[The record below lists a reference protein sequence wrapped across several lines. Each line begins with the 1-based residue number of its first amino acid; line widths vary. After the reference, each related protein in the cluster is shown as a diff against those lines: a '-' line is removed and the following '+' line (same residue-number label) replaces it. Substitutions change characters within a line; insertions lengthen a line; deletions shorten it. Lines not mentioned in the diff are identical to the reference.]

1 MLLESYTKRIFRA
14 ECNPRFESLHC
25 IATLH
30 QDVSAVL
37 PYLNTVLGGFEYLKD
52 PPALVL
58 RSAGRLI
65 TIHGREI
72 AINALRDEAEAEKIL
87 EWLKRE
93 INQAWENRA
102 AIAPRT
108 EGAPKPQVLEILK
121 RLPRTNCRRCG
132 EPTCMVFAARAAE
145 GVKSAADCPELSGDA
160 RQGLEAYL
168 GRFAFDD

>member
-1 MLLESYTKRIFRA
+1 MLLEGYTKRIFRA

-37 PYLNTVLGGFEYLKD
+37 PYLNAVLGGFEYLKD

-58 RSAGRLI
+58 RSRGRLI

-72 AINALRDEAEAEKIL
+72 AVNALNDEAEADKVL

-102 AIAPRT
+102 AITPSF

-121 RLPRTNCRRCG
+121 LLPRTNCRRCG

-145 GVKSAADCPELSGDA
+145 GVKSAADCPELAEEPRGK
-160 RQGLEAYL
+160 LEAYL
-168 GRFAFDD
+168 SRFAFDS